1 MVVELHLG
9 QGSGSV
15 VFGGWCVAPMVFWAS
30 VGCPWLIS
38 VGILGLSLG
47 FLSIVGEKCY
57 PELFSRVEGFAFV
70 VRLRRCSK
78 RFSRQAVGSALCTM
92 FLTA

>member
-15 VFGGWCVAPMVFWAS
+15 VFGGWCAVPMVFWAS

-38 VGILGLSLG
+38 DGILGLSLA
-47 FLSIVGEKCY
+47 FLSLVGEKFY
-57 PELFSRVEGFAFV
+57 PELFSRVLQIGRAHV
-70 VRLRRCSK
+70 
-78 RFSRQAVGSALCTM
+78 
-92 FLTA
+92 